1 MQRLTWHQVCA
12 RRLRRHGLSIPVS
25 DLPAAAAAV
34 CGVHAQVMSAAEVAL
49 GLRTEGLTRR
59 DVREALWTRR
69 DLVKTYGPRGTVHVV
84 AALDLPVWCAALSAA
99 PWSAA
104 GSPRIRMTEEQTDL
118 VVSAVD
124 DALMQGDRTVEELD
138 AEVVARTGAW
148 AGELVIPGFDAWWPR
163 WRQAIGLAAHR
174 GVLCFGPDRGR
185 RTCSTHPR
193 RWVPGFDGPDPTT
206 GLESLVLE
214 YLRAYG
220 PATADHV
227 AQWLGVPAAP
237 VRALVA
243 RLDDR
248 LVPVEVDG
256 FQGWAPDADCEVPDD
271 EAGAEVRLLPYFD
284 PYVVGCHPRSSLFPG
299 SVAERALSGTGQA
312 GTRPVLLIQGT
323 VAGIWHQRRS
333 AYRVHLTVE
342 PFIRLTDRHGRELD
356 DEAARLGAILEA
368 TPTLTI
374 GTVSAGSHL

>member
-1 MQRLTWHQVCA
+1 
-12 RRLRRHGLSIPVS
+12 VS
-25 DLPAAAAAV
+25 
-34 CGVHAQVMSAAEVAL
+34 GVHAQVMSAAEVAL
-49 GLRTEGLTRR
+49 GLRTEGVTRR

-104 GSPRIRMTEEQTDL
+104 RSPRIRMTEEQTDL

-163 WRQAIGLAAHR
+163 WRQAIGLAAHH

-185 RTCSTHPR
+185 RTCYTHPR
-193 RWVPGFDGPDPTT
+193 RWVPGFDGPDRTT

-220 PATADHV
+220 PATPDHV

-256 FQGWAPDADCEVPDD
+256 VQQWAPDADCEVPDD

-299 SVAERALSGTGQA
+299 SVAERVLSGTGQA

-333 AYRVHLTVE
+333 GYRVHLTVE
-342 PFIRLTDRHGRELD
+342 PFIRLTDRQGRELD

-374 GTVSAGSHL
+374 GTVTAGSHL